1 MSIIG
6 ERLTVLTSP
15 DPTKTGI
22 TGRVMMETLNTL
34 LIDTSGR
41 TLRVEKAGSAFMLL
55 STGRVLTGVDL
66 AGRLQDRLGR
76 RRQ

>member
-1 MSIIG
+1 MNVIG

-34 LIDTSGR
+34 LLDTSGR

-55 STGRVLTGVDL
+55 STGKVLTGVDL

-76 RRQ
+76 RRR

>member
-15 DPTKTGI
+15 DPTKTGL
-22 TGRVMMETLNTL
+22 TGRVVMETLNTL
-34 LIDTSGR
+34 LLDSSGR
-41 TLRVEKAGSAFMLL
+41 TLRIEKQGSAFMLL
-55 STGRVLTGVDL
+55 NSRTVLTGLDL

-76 RRQ
+76 PRP

>member
-1 MSIIG
+1 MNVIG

-34 LIDTSGR
+34 LLDASGR

-55 STGRVLTGVDL
+55 STGHVLTGVDL

-76 RRQ
+76 RRR